1 MGNLV
6 IFKLTLRQKIR
17 RAIIIVK
24 EMKNLHSTAYFCF
37 IKGGIYMEFIKLH
50 ALKIYTAE
58 DVMCGDEPFYKA
70 VMHEA
75 RFN

>member
-1 MGNLV
+1 
-6 IFKLTLRQKIR
+6 
-17 RAIIIVK
+17 
-24 EMKNLHSTAYFCF
+24 
-37 IKGGIYMEFIKLH
+37 MEFIKLH

-75 RFN
+75 RRLQLGGGTLFRADEGYGTEIRGGGRKSSAGVFQWLL